1 MFEKKK
7 KTGKQKQPR
16 QDWKAPFPLR
26 ILYAAWRVV
35 FAGFK
40 IAVGAAATVVMI
52 GAVCAFVFA
61 GVLGD
66 YLQDDILPMADL
78 DIAGYELEQNSYLY
92 YVDSNGQIQKY
103 QDIFAKRLLSTLY
116 ISVYR
121 QRNIFARD
129 R

>member
-7 KTGKQKQPR
+7 KTGKQKQLR
-16 QDWKAPFPLR
+16 QDWKPNFILR
-26 ILYAAWRVV
+26 ILYAVWRVV

-40 IAVGAAATVVMI
+40 IAVGAAGTVLIV
-52 GAVCAFVFA
+52 GVVCAFVFA

-92 YVDSNGQIQKY
+92 
-103 QDIFAKRLLSTLY
+103 
-116 ISVYR
+116 
-121 QRNIFARD
+121 
-129 R
+129 